1 MTTPE
6 QRRQDE
12 EALESG
18 EAYQDA
24 EGRRTA
30 DPDTAAAHADS
41 EADRN
46 AEQLSRGE
54 VGPGI
59 PESQ

>member
-12 EALESG
+12 EALERG
-18 EAYQDA
+18 EEYQDA

-30 DPDTAAAHADS
+30 DPDAGAAHADS

-46 AEQLSRGE
+46 AEHLAHGE

-59 PESQ
+59 PEE